1 MRFLEGQAH
10 FMNDDRKKL
19 DPRPDDPFFEVIGDG
34 EWNATLGQ
42 QGHIEN
48 YLDGYIEAAIEL
60 VDVLFEKKLY
70 GKRDTFV
77 LPVLYNARHAVELN
91 LKFAADSLGATGIL
105 KEDDRKPDHD
115 IARYWQRL
123 HDSSIADREL
133 KGTVERLKPYV
144 DSLAQIDRD
153 GQELRYHRNRDNQPS
168 LAQFAVV
175 NLRLVQESLHEL
187 KKLLEALKYGTIDFV
202 EERHTGM
209 SIGPEH

>member
-1 MRFLEGQAH
+1 
-10 FMNDDRKKL
+10 MNDDRKKL

-123 HDSSIADREL
+123 NDSSIADREL
-133 KGTVERLKPYV
+133 KGTSSASSRTSIAWLKSTATGRSYATTATGTTNPV
-144 DSLAQIDRD
+144 LRSSLLSI
-153 GQELRYHRNRDNQPS
+153 
-168 LAQFAVV
+168 FASCK
-175 NLRLVQESLHEL
+175 R
-187 KKLLEALKYGTIDFV
+187 AC
-202 EERHTGM
+202 M
-209 SIGPEH
+209 S